1 MMTLTI
7 LSSCGKTTENDQNSE
22 PSGKSGEPVEV
33 APIVLENAY
42 TVTDIPFEG
51 DGRGYRD
58 VIVANGHIY
67 YQASELITVT
77 NDDGTS
83 EDTGYNVKIVSIN
96 DDGTQT
102 ILWEKEQ
109 TYPDYTHQDIIEYES
124 LYAFAVD
131 GDGSI
136 WTFTSH
142 ERYNQKDNYSES
154 TVILTKYAPDGTEL
168 VSSDISNVAGEGGYF
183 YPYNVCFNS
192 EGDLVTYSEQT
203 VYVFDSETAE
213 LDFKIQEQGYI
224 SSVVATNTGD
234 VVILVQPQ
242 MEYEIK
248 TIDFEARRAGAA
260 MTYTG
265 NIYFNTVATGSG
277 DYSFYAMQNDYIY
290 GFKLDTMTSEVVV
303 NFTNS
308 DVDSSNISRI
318 SSVPN
323 GDFIVASHNWTN
335 NESSIMRLT
344 PNPNAVIEGKVLI
357 TIGATYL
364 DTATRAT
371 IRQFNRNSETA
382 RVSVIDYSQYE
393 TADNYSAGMTRLD
406 MDILGGNAPDIICFS
421 QLQPAKYASKGILE
435 DMLPY
440 IEADL
445 DINVDDLFGNILNAG
460 MYDGKLYRLI
470 TGFSISTLVGK
481 KSIVGEAGSFTAA
494 KANEVAAKYPGAELL
509 PMTTASNWLN
519 NCISMSLGDYVNWT
533 TGQCSFNTP
542 EFVELLNSSKHF
554 PAEIDYNAI
563 YQDYQEYE
571 RNLATMFKENRAIL
585 QNSGLNRVR
594 EIRSTMES
602 FGEEVSFVGYP
613 TAGGGGALI
622 YPNQDYGISATSKFK
637 DEAWSFIKMFLTGE
651 VDAEDR
657 WSQSI
662 SRAAF
667 EKQASDEM
675 VPLADRDYS
684 KGVEIVEF
692 FGGGSASMWMVSSL
706 SEIDLSDYPNY
717 ELTQKEVDT
726 ARSVIE
732 SATRVYASDETI
744 SKIISEELEAFIR
757 GAKSAEDVAQ
767 IIQSRVSI
775 YVSESM

>member
-1 MMTLTI
+1 MMMLTI
-7 LSSCGKTTENDQNSE
+7 LSSCGKTTESDQNDD
-22 PSGKSGEPVEV
+22 PSGKSGELVE
-33 APIVLENAY
+33 AATIVLENAY
-42 TVTDIPFEG
+42 TATDIPIESNN
-51 DGRGYRD
+51 RGYMD
-58 VIVANGHIY
+58 AIAANGRIY
-67 YQASELITVT
+67 YQASEPVTVT

-83 EDTGYNVKIVSIN
+83 EDIGYFNRIVSI
-96 DDGTQT
+96 DADGTQT
-102 ILWEKEQ
+102 TLWEKENV
-109 TYPDYTHQDIIEYES
+109 YPDYDQDIIEYENM
-124 LYAFAVD
+124 YAFAVD
-131 GDGSI
+131 GNDSL
-136 WTFTSH
+136 WTFTTH
-142 ERYNQKDNYSES
+142 ERYNQKDGYSES

-168 VSSDISNVAGEGGYF
+168 VSSDISNVAGEGYF
-183 YPYNVCFNS
+183 YPYNVCFNG

-203 VYVFDSETAE
+203 VYVFDGETVE
-213 LDFKIQEQGYI
+213 FDFKIQEQGYI
-224 SSVVATNTGD
+224 NSITSTNTGD

-248 TIDFEARRAGAA
+248 TIDFEAKRAGPVV
-260 MTYTG
+260 TYTG
-265 NIYFNTVATGSG
+265 NIYFNTVAAGSG
-277 DYSFYAMQNDYIY
+277 DYSFYVMQNDYIY
-290 GFKLDTMTSEVVV
+290 GFKLDTMTAEVVV

-308 DVDSSNISRI
+308 DFDSTNISRI
-318 SSVPN
+318 SSVSN

-335 NESSIMRLT
+335 NESTITRLT

-364 DTATRAT
+364 DSATRAT

-393 TADNYSAGMTRLD
+393 TVDNYGAGIARLD
-406 MDILGGNAPDIICFS
+406 MDILSGNAPDIICFS
-421 QLQPAKYASKGILE
+421 QLQPAKYATKGILE

-440 IEADL
+440 IEGDT
-445 DINVDDLFGNILNAG
+445 DINIDNLFGNILDAG

-494 KANEVAAKYPGAELL
+494 KANEVMAKYPGSELL
-509 PMTTASNWLN
+509 PMTTASNWLS

-554 PAEIDYNAI
+554 PADIDYSAI

-571 RNLATMFKENRAIL
+571 RNLETMFRENRALL

-602 FGEEVSFVGYP
+602 FGEEISFVGYP

-622 YPNQDYGISATSKFK
+622 YPNQDYGISAASKFK

-667 EKQASDEM
+667 EKQAADEM
-675 VPLADRDYS
+675 IPLAERDFS

-692 FGGGSASMWMVSSL
+692 YAGGGASMWMVNSL
-706 SEIDLSDYPNY
+706 SEINLSDYPNY

-744 SKIISEELEAFIR
+744 SKIISEEIEAFIR